1 MIESVEKLNGR
12 RWMPVLPGK
21 NGDWRQHPL
30 IKSIFAACYGC
41 TRSLED
47 SDWVGN
53 SSGAVNRGG
62 RPAKASQP
70 AEGEGGAAAAD
81 STAAKPRGRPRRPPP
96 VSEDSSEKAA
106 VRARL
111 RNFQVWTRRTA
122 KLSEPVK
129 INLFCSCY
137 HC

>member
-30 IKSIFAACYGC
+30 IKSIFAACDGG

-70 AEGEGGAAAAD
+70 AEGEGGQHRGEAARPAAQ
-81 STAAKPRGRPRRPPP
+81 APARVRGLVREGSRPR
-96 VSEDSSEKAA
+96 
-106 VRARL
+106 
-111 RNFQVWTRRTA
+111 
-122 KLSEPVK
+122 
-129 INLFCSCY
+129 
-137 HC
+137 